1 MSLNSF
7 LSACALMA
15 ASLFISS
22 CKNAGNSQATATD
35 PIDSARITGVRF
47 IADSAFATIKAQ
59 CDFGPRVPNSEAH
72 RRCGDYI
79 AARFKALGLEVTEQK
94 ASLTAWD
101 GNVLQTRN
109 IIAAYRPELTDRII
123 ICTHWESRPWAD
135 ADPDSTRHREPV
147 MAANDGASG
156 VGVMLEVARLLEQLN
171 PCVGID
177 FICFDSEDYGAPYWE
192 EGPDDGTDWCMGSRY
207 WANHPHRE
215 GYAARYGIL
224 LDMVGGKDARFCYEG
239 VSLRYARDIV
249 LRTWETAA
257 LAGAGK
263 YFLQQEGGWAQDDH
277 VPMNE
282 IAGIPTIDII
292 PFVDG
297 AHSFGATWH
306 TVHDTPENISTETLQ
321 AVGQT
326 LVQLISEENN
336 INE

>member
-1 MSLNSF
+1 
-7 LSACALMA
+7 
-15 ASLFISS
+15 
-22 CKNAGNSQATATD
+22 
-35 PIDSARITGVRF
+35 
-47 IADSAFATIKAQ
+47 
-59 CDFGPRVPNSEAH
+59 
-72 RRCGDYI
+72 
-79 AARFKALGLEVTEQK
+79 
-94 ASLTAWD
+94 
-101 GNVLQTRN
+101 
-109 IIAAYRPELTDRII
+109 
-123 ICTHWESRPWAD
+123 
-135 ADPDSTRHREPV
+135 
-147 MAANDGASG
+147 
-156 VGVMLEVARLLEQLN
+156 
-171 PCVGID
+171 
-177 FICFDSEDYGAPYWE
+177 
-192 EGPDDGTDWCMGSRY
+192 
-207 WANHPHRE
+207 
-215 GYAARYGIL
+215 
-224 LDMVGGKDARFCYEG
+224 MVGGNDARFCYEG

-249 LRTWETAA
+249 LRTWEAAA